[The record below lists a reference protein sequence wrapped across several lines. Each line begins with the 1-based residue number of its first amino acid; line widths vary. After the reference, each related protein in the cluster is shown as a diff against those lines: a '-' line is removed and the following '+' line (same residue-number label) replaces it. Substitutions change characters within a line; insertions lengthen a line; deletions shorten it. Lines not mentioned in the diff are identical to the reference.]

1 MVADAVIGRGQEIFD
16 HIWVTSRGLAEY
28 REYFQLTSQDLDL
41 AILDCPAGAAGFAAQ
56 VNSRGGRVV
65 AADIAYQQ
73 PMALVESRA
82 RADLAA
88 TTDVHLN
95 NPDLFTNGIFA
106 TVDQLVDDRSQ
117 ALEDFLTDR
126 VLHPNHYVAACLPD
140 LPFPD
145 DSFDLVLSPYLLFCY
160 GDRLDVEFH
169 RRSIRELLRVT
180 RSEVRMT
187 PLCEADGSISP
198 WRDSLL
204 QEFGE
209 VADVSV
215 ISGIRSTHR
224 GAGQTAVVRKS
235 R

>member
-1 MVADAVIGRGQEIFD
+1 MVTDAVAGRGQEIFD

-28 REYFQLTSQDLDL
+28 REYFRLSAKDL
-41 AILDCPAGAAGFAAQ
+41 AGSILDCPAGAAGFAAQ
-56 VNSRGGRVV
+56 VNRRGGHVI

-73 PMALVESRA
+73 PPAQVESRA

-95 NPDLFTNGIFA
+95 NADLFTNGVFA
-106 TVDQLVDDRSQ
+106 TLDELVDDRSQ
-117 ALEDFLTDR
+117 ALDDFLVDR
-126 VLHPNHYVAACLPD
+126 VAHPQRYVAACLPD

-145 DSFDLVLSPYLLFCY
+145 DAFDLVLSPYLLFCY

-169 RRSIRELLRVT
+169 RRAIRELLRVC
-180 RSEVRMT
+180 RAEVRMT

-198 WRDSLL
+198 WRDGLL
-204 QEFGE
+204 QEFAE

-215 ISGIRSTHR
+215 VSGIRSTHR
-224 GAGQTAVVRKS
+224 AAGQTAILRKF